1 MNTVVKLIALMLL
14 IPIWGH
20 AQEFPSNPVRV
31 IVPFAPGA
39 STDML
44 ARTVAQKM
52 QQNMGASFV
61 VENQAGAS
69 GMLGINAVAKA
80 APNGYTLGIASPSTH
95 SIAAALKKKLPYDP
109 IKDFTLI
116 STLAKYISVLVV
128 NPQLPASTLKEF
140 IDYAKRNPSKVSY
153 ASAGAGSSTHLLA
166 EMLQLTGQ
174 FKMVHVPFRGG
185 GQGLQDLM
193 GGHVPAAVIS
203 IAGVG
208 NLIKEG
214 KLRAIAV
221 FERERYA
228 EFPNV
233 PAVTEELRDIRPRI
247 SWFGLLGP
255 AGLPP
260 TVTSKLNAE
269 VLKALK
275 APDVRQKLEPMAFL
289 MLGSSS
295 QEFAEVIR
303 EDITAWSKIVAT
315 ADIKV
320 DD

>member
-1 MNTVVKLIALMLL
+1 MNTAVKLLVALLFSPL
-14 IPIWGH
+14 WLH

-39 STDML
+39 STDIL
-44 ARTVAQKM
+44 TRTVAQKM
-52 QQNMGASFV
+52 QQNTGATFV

-69 GMLGINAVAKA
+69 GMLGINAVARA
-80 APNGYTLGIASPSTH
+80 TANGYTLGIASPSTH

-128 NPQLPASTLKEF
+128 NPQLPAGTLKEF
-140 IDYAKRNPSKVSY
+140 IDYSKRNPSKVSY

-166 EMLQLTGQ
+166 EMLQQAGQ
-174 FKMVHVPFRGG
+174 FRMVHVPFRGG
-185 GQGLQDLM
+185 GLGLQDLM

-208 NLIKEG
+208 TQIREG

-233 PAVTEELRDIRPRI
+233 PAVTEELPDIRPRI

-260 TVTSKLNAE
+260 SVTAKLNFE
-269 VLKALK
+269 VLKALR
-275 APDVRQKLEPMAFL
+275 APDVRQKLELMAFL
-289 MLGSSS
+289 MLGSTS
-295 QEFAEVIR
+295 QEFADLIR
-303 EDITAWSKIVAT
+303 EDISAWSRIVAA

-320 DD
+320 ED